1 MLSELTLSISALVIE
16 LALFAFF
23 FFQSRKKANP
33 GHVRVFPYTAAM
45 LVMTLLIFLTAA
57 HVISLMT
64 GTPVKPRVP
73 KGMR

>member
-1 MLSELTLSISALVIE
+1 MLSDLTLSISVLVIE

-33 GHVRVFPYTAAM
+33 GRVRVFPYTAAM
-45 LVMTLLIFLTAA
+45 LIMTLLIFLTAA
-57 HVISLMT
+57 HVISLAT